1 MSFKRLIGI
10 IIASSIMVMALI
22 GKLKTAD
29 KPKSATTIKNYLI
42 VSTVLPQLN
51 IIEP

>member
-1 MSFKRLIGI
+1 MSINPLISI
-10 IIASSIMVMALI
+10 VTASSILVMALI
-22 GKLKTAD
+22 GKLKIAAE
-29 KPKSATTIKNYLI
+29 PKRAATFKNYLI